1 MQAFYIVFKEEQNFS
16 KKDLKALEEDFN
28 LDTEC
33 NIIDLHNKGLSA
45 FSNERHDEN
54 RIEDAVRDFL
64 SKKNIE
70 ISELTFYE
78 EEWKVRYMSLLLNDL
93 PFLEGDTTEIGYN

>member
-1 MQAFYIVFKEEQNFS
+1 MQAFYVVFKQEQNFS
-16 KKDLKALEEDFN
+16 KKDLKTLEEDFD

-54 RIEDAVRDFL
+54 RIEDTVKCFL

-70 ISELTFYE
+70 ILELTFYE
-78 EEWKVRYMSLLLNDL
+78 EE
-93 PFLEGDTTEIGYN
+93 